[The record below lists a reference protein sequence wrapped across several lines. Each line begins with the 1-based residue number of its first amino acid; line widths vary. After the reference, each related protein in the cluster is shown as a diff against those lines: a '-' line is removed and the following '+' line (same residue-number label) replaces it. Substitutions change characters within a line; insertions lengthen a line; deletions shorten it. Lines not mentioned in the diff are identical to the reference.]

1 MEETIN
7 ITISSLKSEIKGNL
21 AMVGKR
27 LPTKDGSTLFTS
39 TTLSKAEDDYLASY
53 IRKGVSVFLGEFA
66 PIVTGYEEDDVIN
79 ITFRNPRVNEA
90 KRKVFKQNF
99 ISYVDAFCELKV
111 YGLSLNE
118 EARRNMEEEMKAH
131 LSAAIKLIFTP
142 DPPEQSGKTLL
153 DMKGEVILDNKP
165 VVL

>member
-1 MEETIN
+1 MAETTT
-7 ITISSLKSEIKGNL
+7 ITISSLKSEIKGSL
-21 AMVGKR
+21 AMTGKR

-39 TTLSKAEDDYLASY
+39 TTLSKVEEEYLTSY

-66 PIVTGYEEDDVIN
+66 PIITGYEEDDTIN
-79 ITFRNPRVNEA
+79 ITFHNPRVNEA
-90 KRKVFKQNF
+90 KKKVFKENF

-111 YGLSLNE
+111 YGLSLT
-118 EARRNMEEEMKAH
+118 EAARKNMEEEMQAH

-153 DMKGEVILDNKP
+153 DMTGEVILD
-165 VVL
+165 